1 MRGSAGGWD
10 SRRRQLYLALHESAF
25 LDGEPAGKDIAAHD
39 SGLAQFNPSGGADIA
54 GQLAEDH
61 QVANIEVGHDAG
73 VRSDGEAAIGER
85 DRPLQIAVHVQ
96 VFIAGELSSNDHR
109 FADDGGTF
117 AWLHALLFS
126 PEVRFG

>member
-10 SRRRQLYLALHESAF
+10 SRRRQLYLALHDSAF

-73 VRSDGEAAIGER
+73 VRSDGEAAIRER
-85 DRPLQIAVHVQ
+85 DRPLPIAVHVQ
-96 VFIAGELSSNDHR
+96 VFIARELSSNHDPFSH
-109 FADDGGTF
+109 DGGTF
-117 AWLHALLFS
+117 DALHSLLLS
-126 PEVRFG
+126 P